1 MTLFAVG
8 STCRPAW
15 SQQTSE
21 SQDEVA
27 QDEVAKAFAEA
38 FAEALARDLIGALF
52 VDWSDA
58 LRVFVS
64 AIFAYDVSPSGE
76 IVYVKK
82 QGDCMELVIQRP
94 PSEAVCIERACAPQR
109 SILLPRFSP
118 DGRRVAYLL
127 GCDDSDSQ
135 APSSDETGIYIYDL
149 KTGAKQRVYHGGVSN
164 FMFTPDGQNL
174 ILEREDGVYI
184 LSREGNLLPTWAKR
198 ILSYNLS
205 PAGEL
210 VIGDIA
216 LVYFRNAAGELV
228 CQEGGERV
236 VASWREL
243 LNPSAKELAVRRL
256 NNNRQLKALI
266 DRSSGRVAWSRDG
279 KRLAYIVPRAN
290 SCEVWLYDT
299 RGKHQ
304 LLIRQVDDLVGLLRW
319 SYRGDKLY
327 FITLSSCDTVLWCI
341 EVATGEVTKLHEW

>member
-27 QDEVAKAFAEA
+27 RAAEA
-38 FAEALARDLIGALF
+38 FGKALAEWLGM
-52 VDWSDA
+52 A
-58 LRVFVS
+58 LRDAMSVALRAAVS
-64 AIFAYDVSPSGE
+64 VIFAYDVSPSGE

-82 QGDCMELVIQRP
+82 QGDCMELVIQRT

-127 GCDDSDSQ
+127 ARDDSDSQ

-149 KTGAKQRVYHGGVSN
+149 KTGAKQRVYHGVVSN

-184 LSREGNLLPTWAKR
+184 LSREGNLLPTWANR

-210 VIGDIA
+210 VIGDISRI
-216 LVYFRNAAGELV
+216 YFRNAAGELV
-228 CQEGGERV
+228 SEESGERV

-256 NNNRQLKALI
+256 NNNGQLKALI

-327 FITLSSCDTVLWCI
+327 FITLSSCDAVLWCI